1 MSAKRVQPVILYD
14 LSHVCIAVL
23 MSMRGFV
30 QVLHDDLKEALE
42 AYASALASA
51 LQQLPKEEGA
61 QWMGGIESNKA
72 SYNAKH
78 S

>member
-1 MSAKRVQPVILYD
+1 
-14 LSHVCIAVL
+14 